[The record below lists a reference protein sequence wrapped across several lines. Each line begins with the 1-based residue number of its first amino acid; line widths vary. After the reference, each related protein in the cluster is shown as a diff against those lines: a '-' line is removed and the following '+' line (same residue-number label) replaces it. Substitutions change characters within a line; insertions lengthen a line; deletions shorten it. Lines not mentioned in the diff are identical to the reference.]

1 MSQLT
6 DQMIQSAA
14 WLRTAQDEEGG
25 WGETPG
31 AEHLSSLNTAEA
43 IIALINTDRE
53 KIGTD
58 AVQRG
63 VAFLRKHQ
71 ASDAPDA
78 GAWLREAKV
87 KETKVETADVVR
99 TGLIL
104 EALVLADIERSDPMI
119 TRAVDWLV
127 EVQNDDGGWGPTRG
141 KPTQMMP
148 TCQALL
154 GLLAV
159 HHPGGEVPPTLTR
172 GLEYV
177 IGCQR
182 DAGFFGCDEIAS
194 HLAAP
199 HTIYGVLVLQTARAQ
214 GILRGSKSEE
224 KGIDWLLAS
233 QDDAKRLVCENI
245 ELTPENQYDFL
256 YVTDSLLIRVLNNSK
271 RKADT
276 KSLLYRAS
284 LYSVKDRIEPA
295 HGACFGYRPFTWSTA
310 RAITGMSAA
319 ATTETTFPSRPA
331 EYSVGPRVRWW
342 LTVAMLLI
350 LGGAAVLAFAG
361 AFSAQAFGFFALVV
375 FVLLLLSRVIGV
387 DLFER
392 LVQSVIS
399 IGGRTTTASPTGDG
413 DEADGSASRD
423 AGH

>member
-6 DQMIQSAA
+6 DQMIQSAD
-14 WLRTAQDEEGG
+14 WLREAQDDEGG

-31 AEHLSSLNTAEA
+31 AQHLSSLNTAEA
-43 IIALINTDRE
+43 IIALISTDRE
-53 KIGTD
+53 RAGTD

-63 VAFLRKHQ
+63 IAFLRKHQ
-71 ASDAPDA
+71 SSVPPNA
-78 GAWLREAKV
+78 GAWMRDAKV
-87 KETKVETADVVR
+87 EGTQVETADVVR

-104 EALVLADIERSDPMI
+104 EALVLADIERDDPMI
-119 TRAVDWLV
+119 TGAVDWLID
-127 EVQNDDGGWGPTRG
+127 VQNEEGGWGPTRD
-141 KPTQMMP
+141 KPTQMLP

-159 HHPGGEVPPTLTR
+159 HDQDDEIPPSIAR
-172 GLEYV
+172 GVEYV
-177 IGCQR
+177 LGCQR
-182 DAGFFGCDEIAS
+182 PAGFFGCDEIAS

-199 HTIYGVLVLQTARAQ
+199 HTIYALLVLQAARAQ
-214 GILRGSKSEE
+214 GIVSDSKSEE

-233 QDDAKRLVCENI
+233 QDDAKRLVCEPI
-245 ELTPENQYDFL
+245 ELTPENRYDFL

-271 RKADT
+271 RNTDA

-295 HGACFGYRPFTWSTA
+295 KGACFGYRPFTWSTA
-310 RAITGMSAA
+310 RAIAGMSAA

-342 LTVAMLLI
+342 LTALMLLI
-350 LGGAAVLAFAG
+350 LGGAAVLAFFG
-361 AFSAQAFGFFALVV
+361 TFSPQVFGFFALVV

-392 LVQSVIS
+392 LAQSAL
-399 IGGRTTTASPTGDG
+399 GGRGTTAARNGTAND
-413 DEADGSASRD
+413 ADRTVSRD
-423 AGH
+423 VGG